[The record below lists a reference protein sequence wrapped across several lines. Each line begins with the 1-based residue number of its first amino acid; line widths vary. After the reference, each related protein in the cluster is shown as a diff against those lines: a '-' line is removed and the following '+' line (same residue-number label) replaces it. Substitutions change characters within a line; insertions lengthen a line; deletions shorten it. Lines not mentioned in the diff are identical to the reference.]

1 MSSSE
6 DPTGSEPLLVRTTGP
21 RPVRGEGAD
30 GNGTF
35 EGAFA
40 PGEVRRLRERVAEL
54 QGRLERTGDALAD
67 RETRVEELTAEL
79 EGVRRE
85 RDDAR
90 EWAAFL
96 DRELREHRERVGT
109 LEDRVET
116 LESGTSLFARLRGLL
131 G

>member
-6 DPTGSEPLLVRTTGP
+6 ETAGSEPLLVRTTGP
-21 RPVRGEGAD
+21 RPVRGEGAV
-30 GNGTF
+30 GN
-35 EGAFA
+35 EAFD

-54 QGRLERTGDALAD
+54 EAELERTGDTLAE
-67 RETRVEELTAEL
+67 REARIEDLTAEL
-79 EGVRRE
+79 EAAHAA

-96 DRELREHRERVGT
+96 DRELREYRERVGT
-109 LEDRVET
+109 LEERVEE
-116 LESGTSLFARLRGLL
+116 LESGGLLDRLRGLF